1 VRAGQPRQPVLQAAS
16 IIDTL
21 NYLLD
26 LKRKAEF
33 LSAVV
38 ARDSNASWRVNR
50 AADGLPGVGLG
61 GGAGA
66 GENLVEAGPLLIA
79 KA

>member
-1 VRAGQPRQPVLQAAS
+1 VLQAAS

-38 ARDSNASWRVNR
+38 ARVTPTH
-50 AADGLPGVGLG
+50 PG
-61 GGAGA
+61 
-66 GENLVEAGPLLIA
+66 E
-79 KA
+79 